1 MGFSLSSILP
11 SFLVATAPIAIEY
24 LTKPKPI
31 GPGDFDRNDE
41 PGFLSSI
48 FKSDVGTAI
57 VKTGVEAFFGEKEGE
72 GRGPAQINFP
82 SVVTPR
88 GGQTQASRL
97 PVGATNSAVQL
108 AIQRSANRR
117 NFNPQY
123 QRIYDDAGISRT
135 LQQGRRTVGLS
146 GPSLPQATKAAAA
159 TVRKLEDE
167 G

>member
-11 SFLVATAPIAIEY
+11 TFLVATAPAVASY
-24 LTKPKPI
+24 LTKPET
-31 GPGDFDRNDE
+31 GHPGLVDE
-41 PGFLSSI
+41 GEQSFLSSI
-48 FKSDVGTAI
+48 LKSDVGTAI

-72 GRGPAQINFP
+72 DRGPAEIKFP

-88 GGQTQASRL
+88 GGQTQATRL

-123 QRIYDDAGISRT
+123 QRIYDDAGIART

>member
-11 SFLVATAPIAIEY
+11 TFLVATAPAIASY
-24 LTKPKPI
+24 LTKPKT
-31 GPGDFDRNDE
+31 GHPGLVDE
-41 PGFLSSI
+41 GDQSFLSSI

-72 GRGPAQINFP
+72 GRGPAEIKFP

-88 GGQTQASRL
+88 GGQTQATRL